1 MRRLFP
7 KRGGGSRRRGNPQES
22 GRRELS
28 APSAQ
33 PRLLRL
39 RSELDRLFEQFFG
52 SGMSGGGAFP
62 FLRAAWSPSVDVVDG
77 EKEFTVRAEIPGLD
91 PEDVQLT
98 VSGNALLI
106 SGEKKEEREDRE
118 KGLVRSERRYGSFRR
133 MIPIPAGADPE
144 KVTAEY
150 DRGMLTI
157 HLPKSDARKP
167 RQISVSAPRPA
178 EKPAEKQARPEAP
191 GPESRN

>member
-1 MRRLFP
+1 MRRIFP
-7 KRGGGSRRRGNPQES
+7 KHGGASRRRGSARES
-22 GRRELS
+22 ARRDLS

-33 PRLLRL
+33 PGLLRL

-52 SGMSGGGAFP
+52 PEMFSGGAVP
-62 FLRAAWSPSVDVVDG
+62 FLRGAWTPIVDVIDG
-77 EKEFTVRAEIPGLD
+77 EKEFTVRAEIPGLG

-98 VSGNALLI
+98 VSGNALLL

-118 KGLVRSERRYGSFRR
+118 KGFVRSERRYGSFRR

-144 KVTAEY
+144 KVSAEY
-150 DRGMLTI
+150 DRGMLTV

-167 RQISVSAPRPA
+167 RQISVSAPRA
-178 EKPAEKQARPEAP
+178 AEKQSRPEST